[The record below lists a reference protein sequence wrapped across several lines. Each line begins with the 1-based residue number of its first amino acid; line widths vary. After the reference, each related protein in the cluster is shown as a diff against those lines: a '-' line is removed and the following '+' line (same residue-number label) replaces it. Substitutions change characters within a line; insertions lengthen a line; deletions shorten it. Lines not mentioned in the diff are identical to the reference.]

1 MKSNVYWRGLPPQPV
16 QATIALAGMTA
27 NSASTSAAWRAP
39 PAGSSRR
46 T

>member
-1 MKSNVYWRGLPPQPV
+1 MKSNVYWRGLPPNPV
-16 QATIALAGMTA
+16 QATSALAGITA
-27 NSASTSAAWRAP
+27 NSASSSPQMRAP